1 MKTQHLRTAWC
12 VLLGIGAVL
21 EVITLARPQS
31 NDTLSEVV
39 EDASRD
45 WEPLPLAVGLTVG
58 HWFPNWRGLGLVA
71 LGVGLG
77 AWLWPIG
84 GRKRYETK

>member
-1 MKTQHLRTAWC
+1 MAWGA
-12 VLLGIGAVL
+12 LLGVGIVL
-21 EVITLARPQS
+21 EAITLLRPQG

-45 WEPLPLAVGLTVG
+45 WEPLPLAVGMVAG
-58 HWFPNWRGLGLVA
+58 HWYPKPLQAGLFI
-71 LGVGLG
+71 LGFGLG

-84 GRKRYETK
+84 KGRDKK

>member
-1 MKTQHLRTAWC
+1 MKTQHLRMAWGA
-12 VLLGIGAVL
+12 LLGVGIVL
-21 EVITLARPQS
+21 EAITLLRPQG

-45 WEPLPLAVGLTVG
+45 WEPLPLAVGMVAG
-58 HWFPNWRGLGLVA
+58 HWYPKPLQAGLFA
-71 LGVGLG
+71 LGFGLG

-84 GRKRYETK
+84 KGRKS

>member
-1 MKTQHLRTAWC
+1 VKTQHLRLAWG
-12 VLLGIGAVL
+12 VLLGIGAAL
-21 EVITLARPQS
+21 EAVALVRSQN

-39 EDASRD
+39 EDAGRD
-45 WEPLPLAVGLTVG
+45 WQPLPLAVGLTVG
-58 HWFPNWRGLGLVA
+58 HWFPSLRGVALVA

-84 GRKRYETK
+84 GKKTK